1 MCLRTFN
8 LYTSLIIGRGKHHSP
23 CLDVFK
29 GFIWGPCQKNIC
41 PPQVLY
47 LLHSPVSAILCSI
60 TEIKSCPGINRESL
74 SLVWIIYQSQASGGS
89 SSWCRTHGLRSTIW
103 GSDPSLLGRNL
114 CGCNYPVCG
123 SPTQGCG
130 SQLTAILPLLP
141 ISLWFLLYNFSW
153 RWSFLLDQ
161 QLLCKYLWFWCAYKW
176 RWAQGFPTLPSQ
188 LRSSRILDK
197 VCIQKSS
204 RRHKL
209 GIHQHIN
216 VIQIMRLDKIT

>member
-1 MCLRTFN
+1 MGTANVCVPKGSSSSVSHLSRRLTQISREVWPRFLSN
-8 LYTSLIIGRGKHHSP
+8 DFCPGSQSMWDLF
-23 CLDVFK
+23 VFFK
-29 GFIWGPCQKNIC
+29 GGDLISHK
-41 PPQVLY
+41 PQVF
-47 LLHSPVSAILCSI
+47 PNVNP
-60 TEIKSCPGINRESL
+60 TGP
-74 SLVWIIYQSQASGGS
+74 QSQAFGGS

-114 CGCNYPVCG
+114 CGCNYPLVCG

-161 QLLCKYLWFWCAYKW
+161 QLLCKYLWFWCAYEW

-188 LRSSRILDK
+188 PRSSRILDK